1 MTQAPQ
7 TCTSL
12 QLPTWLTAENI
23 HGMLRGI
30 EKEGLRM
37 SPEGYI
43 ATTPHP
49 AKLGS
54 KLTHPFITTDYA
66 ESLLELITE
75 PKPTVKEA
83 LDMLRD
89 LHIVVQNALTDDE
102 LFWSMSMPCM
112 ISGDEDILLADY
124 GTSNSG
130 RLKTLYRHGL
140 GIRYGRRM

>member
-49 AKLGS
+49 A
-54 KLTHPFITTDYA
+54 T
-66 ESLLELITE
+66 
-75 PKPTVKEA
+75 
-83 LDMLRD
+83 
-89 LHIVVQNALTDDE
+89 
-102 LFWSMSMPCM
+102 
-112 ISGDEDILLADY
+112 
-124 GTSNSG
+124 
-130 RLKTLYRHGL
+130 
-140 GIRYGRRM
+140 